1 MCAKQSHLKRKLKD
15 IINSE
20 PDTIKAAVATEAL
33 DYHDIRDFFNDLLH
47 HGCQSGMVG
56 SLIYYSDTHAF
67 FDKHYREIEELRYEY
82 GQQLGVPLQPNG
94 DLKNWYAWFAFEET
108 ARAIANELEIQY

>member
-15 IINSE
+15 IIKSE
-20 PDTIKAAVATEAL
+20 PDTIRAAVASEAI
-33 DYHDIRDFFNDLLH
+33 DYHDIIDFFNDLLR

-67 FDKHYREIEELRYEY
+67 FDKHYREIEELRYQYEQDF
-82 GQQLGVPLQPNG
+82 GMPLQPQG

-108 ARAIANELEIQY
+108 ARLVAEQLGLEI